1 MYVRMYVL
9 YVQYIQCNISN
20 SMAATACLECIKY
33 NVYLVLL
40 LMSPLSLDRYDDAAY
55 YNWLLA
61 TSHKTYGANGKYF
74 DVGTLSRCIQ
84 YVLVLALYN
93 MCITQ

>member
-1 MYVRMYVL
+1 MAAIACL
-9 YVQYIQCNISN
+9 DYIQ
-20 SMAATACLECIKY
+20 Y
-33 NVYLVLL
+33 NVCLVL

-74 DVGTLSRCIQ
+74 VVGIFSNES
-84 YVLVLALYN
+84 N
-93 MCITQ
+93 MF